1 MLFLITVL
9 VIMLK
14 VLLCLLLVASSQMSL
29 SKDLEEGKLAPLFET
44 TTIKGEKLN
53 LAEQVGKTV
62 IIHYWATWCPTC
74 REEIPIFN
82 AYYKKH
88 QKDGL
93 MMIFVSIDEPNDL
106 SKVKEMMKSYEF
118 PVVMDQDTKAKGY
131 GRIWRIPLTFIIDKK
146 GILRKN
152 AWFDDGNINEAALE
166 KNITPLLH

>member
-1 MLFLITVL
+1 
-9 VIMLK
+9 MLK
-14 VLLCLLLVASSQMSL
+14 ALLCLLLLVSSQLSL

-44 TTIKGEKLN
+44 TTIKGEKIN
-53 LAEQVGKTV
+53 LAEQAGKTV

-74 REEIPIFN
+74 REEIPTFN

-88 QKDGL
+88 QKDNL
-93 MMIFVSIDEPNDL
+93 VMIFVSIDDSSDL

-166 KNITPLLH
+166 KNITPLLQ

>member
-1 MLFLITVL
+1 
-9 VIMLK
+9 MLK

-29 SKDLEEGKLAPLFET
+29 SKDLGEGKLAPLFEA

-53 LAEQVGKTV
+53 LAEQAGKTV

-88 QKDGL
+88 QKDNL
-93 MMIFVSIDEPNDL
+93 VMIFVSIDDASDI
-106 SKVKEMMKSYEF
+106 SKVKEMTKSYEF
-118 PVVMDQDTKAKGY
+118 PIAMDQDTNAKGY

-152 AWFDDGNINEAALE
+152 AWFDDGNINEAVLE
-166 KNITPLLH
+166 KNITPLLQD

>member
-1 MLFLITVL
+1 
-9 VIMLK
+9 MLK
-14 VLLCLLLVASSQMSL
+14 ALLYISLLVSSQISFG
-29 SKDLEEGKLAPLFET
+29 KDLEEGKLAPPFEA

-53 LAEQVGKTV
+53 LIEQTGKTI

-93 MMIFVSIDEPNDL
+93 VMIFVSIDEPADL
-106 SKVKEMMKSYEF
+106 SKVKEMMKPYEF
-118 PVVMDQDTKAKGY
+118 QVAMEQDTKAKGY

-146 GILRKN
+146 GFLRKN
-152 AWFDDGNINEAALE
+152 AWFDDGNINEAVLE
-166 KNITPLLH
+166 KNITPLLQ